1 MKVST
6 KSLNTKKLS
15 KNRHDAV
22 ATDALGGSFDENNP
36 FDLVKVIIGTGK
48 TGILNMTSSRF
59 AIDQSSCWLAASNTH
74 YSSKGILLP
83 TLAVVVN
90 ALTYRVS
97 KQGATGFTTFFQTTS
112 KSNPI
117 TTLQQFRSS
126 PPPPTTTSTTSTTTY

>member
-22 ATDALGGSFDENNP
+22 ATDVLGGSFDENNP

-48 TGILNMTSSRF
+48 TWILNMTSSRF

-74 YSSKGILLP
+74 YSKGILLP

-126 PPPPTTTSTTSTTTY
+126 PPPPTTTSTTSTTRY